1 MSTEAVRGGGMQRTD
16 TGRRESETIR
26 HAGPSVHAEVTS
38 LPSQALPTT
47 IDREL
52 LDDFIAEC
60 REHIQHIEVALLTLE
75 TDPDDREAID
85 TTFRAFHTTKGT
97 AAFLRLTPIADLAHH
112 TESLLSRMRD
122 GEIRCTGG
130 YADLALRAADMLKEW
145 AQALQNVLRGAA
157 LVPPADFEALLQVL
171 ADPEAAGITPELEP
185 RTPTPPRLG
194 DILVA
199 EGQVD
204 RQNVETVAAD
214 CGALPLGVA
223 LLRAGTASL
232 PDVARALRAQ
242 RRLIGSEGTMESS
255 VRVRTEHLDHLMEMI
270 RALGMAHAMIAQDE
284 AIVHSSAPALRAK
297 VRQVSK
303 IVRELHDLSIALRM
317 VPLTTTFQKTLRAV
331 RDAAHKSGKLV
342 AFCTEGEEIEIDR
355 HMVDS
360 IADPLVHMV
369 RNSVDHGLERPQVRE
384 RLGKPPTGLIQLRAY
399 HSSGQVVIELAD
411 DGQGLDGEKLVH
423 KALAQGLI
431 SSAQSL
437 SESDIWQLIF
447 APGLSTADQVT
458 DISGR
463 GVGLDVVRKSIEAL
477 HGRLD
482 VRSRRGWGTIFVLSL
497 PTTRRT
503 PIAR

>member
-1 MSTEAVRGGGMQRTD
+1 MQRTD
-16 TGRRESETIR
+16 TDRRESETTR
-26 HAGPSVHAEVTS
+26 HAAPCVYAEVVS
-38 LPSQALPTT
+38 APSEALPTP
-47 IDREL
+47 IDHEL
-52 LDDFIAEC
+52 LEDFIAEC
-60 REHIQHIEVALLTLE
+60 CEHIQHIEVALLALE

-85 TTFRAFHTTKGT
+85 TAFRAFHTTKGT

-122 GEIRCTGG
+122 GEIRCIGG

-145 AQALQNVLRGAA
+145 AQALQSVLGGVA
-157 LVPPADFEALLQVL
+157 LVPPAGFEELLHVL
-171 ADPEAAGITPELEP
+171 ADPEATDVTPESEP
-185 RTPTPPRLG
+185 IAPTPPRLG

-199 EGQVD
+199 EGKVD

-232 PDVARALRAQ
+232 PDVARALRTQ
-242 RRLIGSEGTMESS
+242 RRLMGGEGTMESS
-255 VRVRTEHLDHLMEMI
+255 VRVRTEHLDHLVEMI
-270 RALGMAHAMIAQDE
+270 GTLGMAHAMVAQDE
-284 AIVHSSAPALRAK
+284 AIVHNGAPALRAK

-303 IVRELHDLSIALRM
+303 IVRELHDLSLALRM
-317 VPLTTTFQKTLRAV
+317 VPLTTTFQKMLRAV

-342 AFCTEGEEIEIDR
+342 AFCTEGEETEIDR

-369 RNSVDHGLERPQVRE
+369 RNAVDHGLERPEVRE

-411 DGQGLDGEKLVH
+411 DGQGLDDEKIVQ
-423 KALAQGLI
+423 KALARGLIRSTQGL
-431 SSAQSL
+431 
-437 SESDIWQLIF
+437 SETDIWQLIF
-447 APGLSTADQVT
+447 APGFSTADQVT

-463 GVGLDVVRKSIEAL
+463 GVGLDVVRKSIEGL
-477 HGRLD
+477 HGRID
-482 VRSRRGWGTIFVLSL
+482 VRSRRGWGTLFVLSL

-503 PIAR
+503 PVAR

>member
-1 MSTEAVRGGGMQRTD
+1 MQRTD
-16 TGRRESETIR
+16 TGRRESETPR
-26 HAGPSVHAEVTS
+26 HVAPFVHAEVVS
-38 LPSQALPTT
+38 SPSEALPTP

-52 LDDFIAEC
+52 LEDFIAEC
-60 REHIQHIEVALLTLE
+60 CEHIQHIEVALLALE
-75 TDPDDREAID
+75 TDPDDRAAID
-85 TTFRAFHTTKGT
+85 TAFRAFHTTKGT
-97 AAFLRLTPIADLAHH
+97 AAFLRVTPIADLAHH

-122 GEIRCTGG
+122 GEIRCTEG

-145 AQALQNVLRGAA
+145 AQALQNVLGGGA
-157 LVPPADFEALLQVL
+157 LVPPAGFEELLQVL
-171 ADPEAAGITPELEP
+171 ADPETAGITPESEP
-185 RTPTPPRLG
+185 IAPTPPRLG

-199 EGQVD
+199 EGKVD

-214 CGALPLGVA
+214 CGALLGVA

-232 PDVARALRAQ
+232 PDVARALRTQ
-242 RRLIGSEGTMESS
+242 RRLMGGEGTMESS
-255 VRVRTEHLDHLMEMI
+255 VRVRTEHLDHLVEMI
-270 RALGMAHAMIAQDE
+270 GALGMAHAMVAQDE
-284 AIVHSSAPALRAK
+284 AIVHSGAPALCAK

-317 VPLTTTFQKTLRAV
+317 VPLTTTFQKMLRAV

-360 IADPLVHMV
+360 IADPLMHMV
-369 RNSVDHGLERPQVRE
+369 RNAVDHGLERPEVRE

-411 DGQGLDGEKLVH
+411 DGQGLDAEKIVQ
-423 KALAQGLI
+423 KALARGLIRSTQGL
-431 SSAQSL
+431 
-437 SESDIWQLIF
+437 SETDIWQLIF
-447 APGLSTADQVT
+447 APGFSTADQVT

-463 GVGLDVVRKSIEAL
+463 GVGLDVVRKSIEGL
-477 HGRLD
+477 HGHIE
-482 VRSRRGWGTIFVLSL
+482 VRSRRGWETLFVLSL

-503 PIAR
+503 PIVR

>member
-1 MSTEAVRGGGMQRTD
+1 MQRTD
-16 TGRRESETIR
+16 TGRRESETPR
-26 HAGPSVHAEVTS
+26 HVAPLVHAEVVAS
-38 LPSQALPTT
+38 PSEALPTP

-52 LDDFIAEC
+52 WEDFIAEC
-60 REHIQHIEVALLTLE
+60 CEHIQHIEVALLALE
-75 TDPDDREAID
+75 TDPDNREAID
-85 TTFRAFHTTKGT
+85 TAFRAFHTTKGT

-122 GEIRCTGG
+122 GEIRCIGG

-145 AQALQNVLRGAA
+145 TQALQSMLEGVA
-157 LVPPADFEALLQVL
+157 LVPPAGFEELLHVL
-171 ADPEAAGITPELEP
+171 ADPEATYITPESEP
-185 RTPTPPRLG
+185 IAPTLPRLG

-199 EGQVD
+199 EGKVD

-232 PDVARALRAQ
+232 TDVARALRTQ
-242 RRLIGSEGTMESS
+242 RRLMGGEGTMESS
-255 VRVRTEHLDHLMEMI
+255 VRVRTEHLDHLVEMI
-270 RALGMAHAMIAQDE
+270 GALGMAHAMVAQDE
-284 AIVHSSAPALRAK
+284 AIVHSGAPALRAK

-317 VPLTTTFQKTLRAV
+317 VPLTTTFQRMLRAV

-342 AFCTEGEEIEIDR
+342 AFCTEGEETEIDR

-369 RNSVDHGLERPQVRE
+369 RNAVDHGLERPEVRE

-411 DGQGLDGEKLVH
+411 DGQGLDDEKIVQ
-423 KALAQGLI
+423 KALARGLIRSTQGL
-431 SSAQSL
+431 
-437 SESDIWQLIF
+437 SETDIWQLIF
-447 APGLSTADQVT
+447 APGFSTADQVT

-463 GVGLDVVRKSIEAL
+463 GVGLDVVRKSIEGL
-477 HGRLD
+477 HGRID
-482 VRSRRGWGTIFVLSL
+482 VRSRRGWGTLFVLSL

-503 PIAR
+503 SVAR

>member
-1 MSTEAVRGGGMQRTD
+1 MQRTD
-16 TGRRESETIR
+16 TGRRASETTR
-26 HAGPSVHAEVTS
+26 HAAPFVPAEVVSSPSAAFPTS
-38 LPSQALPTT
+38 
-47 IDREL
+47 IDCEL
-52 LDDFIAEC
+52 LEDFIVEC
-60 REHIQHIEVALLTLE
+60 REHVQHIEVALLALE
-75 TDPDDREAID
+75 TDPDDHEAIA
-85 TTFRAFHTTKGT
+85 TAFRAFHTTKGT

-130 YADLALRAADMLKEW
+130 HADLALRAADMLKEW
-145 AQALQNVLRGAA
+145 AQALQNMLGGAA
-157 LVPPADFEALLQVL
+157 LVPPAGFEELLQVL
-171 ADPEAAGITPELEP
+171 ANPKAAGITLELESIA
-185 RTPTPPRLG
+185 PTPPRLG

-199 EGQVD
+199 EGKVD
-204 RQNVETVAAD
+204 RQDVEMVAAD

-242 RRLIGSEGTMESS
+242 RRLMGGEGTMESS
-255 VRVRTEHLDHLMEMI
+255 VRVRTEHLEHLVEMI
-270 RALGMAHAMIAQDE
+270 GALGMTHAMIAQDE
-284 AIVHSSAPALRAK
+284 AILHSGAPGLRAK

-303 IVRELHDLSIALRM
+303 IVRDLQDLSIALRM
-317 VPLTTTFQKTLRAV
+317 VPLTTTFQKMLRVV

-342 AFCTEGEEIEIDR
+342 ALCTEGEETEIER

-360 IADPLVHMV
+360 ITDPLVHMV
-369 RNSVDHGLERPQVRE
+369 RNAVDHGLERPEVRA

-399 HSSGQVVIELAD
+399 HSSGQVVIELED
-411 DGQGLDGEKLVH
+411 DGQGLDEAKIVQ

-447 APGLSTADQVT
+447 APGFSTADQVT

-463 GVGLDVVRKSIEAL
+463 GVGLDVARKSIEGL
-477 HGRLD
+477 HGLLD
-482 VRSRRGWGTIFVLSL
+482 VRSRRGLGTIFVFSL
-497 PTTRRT
+497 PTTRRA
-503 PIAR
+503 PVARR

>member
-1 MSTEAVRGGGMQRTD
+1 MQRTD
-16 TGRRESETIR
+16 TGRRASETTR
-26 HAGPSVHAEVTS
+26 HAAPFVPAEAVSSPSAAFPTS
-38 LPSQALPTT
+38 
-47 IDREL
+47 IDCEL
-52 LDDFIAEC
+52 LEDFIVEC
-60 REHIQHIEVALLTLE
+60 REHVQHIEVALLALE
-75 TDPDDREAID
+75 TDPDDHEAID
-85 TTFRAFHTTKGT
+85 TAFRAFHTTKGT

-130 YADLALRAADMLKEW
+130 HADLALRAADMLKEW
-145 AQALQNVLRGAA
+145 AQALQNMLGGAA
-157 LVPPADFEALLQVL
+157 LVPPAGFEELLQVL
-171 ADPEAAGITPELEP
+171 ANPKAAGITLELESIA
-185 RTPTPPRLG
+185 PTPPRLG

-199 EGQVD
+199 EGKVD
-204 RQNVETVAAD
+204 RQDVEMVAAD

-242 RRLIGSEGTMESS
+242 RRLMGGEGTMESS
-255 VRVRTEHLDHLMEMI
+255 VRVRTEHLEHLVEMI
-270 RALGMAHAMIAQDE
+270 GALGMTHAMIAQDE
-284 AIVHSSAPALRAK
+284 AILHSGAPGLRAK

-303 IVRELHDLSIALRM
+303 IVRDLQDLSIALCM
-317 VPLTTTFQKTLRAV
+317 VPLTTTFQKMLRVV

-342 AFCTEGEEIEIDR
+342 ALCTEGEETEIER

-360 IADPLVHMV
+360 ITDPLVHMV
-369 RNSVDHGLERPQVRE
+369 RNAVDHGLERPEVRA

-399 HSSGQVVIELAD
+399 HSSGQVVIELED
-411 DGQGLDGEKLVH
+411 DGQGLDEAKIVQ

-447 APGLSTADQVT
+447 APGFSTADQVT

-463 GVGLDVVRKSIEAL
+463 GVGLDVARKSIEGL
-477 HGRLD
+477 HGLLD
-482 VRSRRGWGTIFVLSL
+482 VRSRRGLGTIFVFSL

-503 PIAR
+503 PVARR

>member
-1 MSTEAVRGGGMQRTD
+1 MQRTD
-16 TGRRESETIR
+16 TGRRESETTR
-26 HAGPSVHAEVTS
+26 HVTPCVHAEVVS
-38 LPSQALPTT
+38 SPSEALPTP

-52 LDDFIAEC
+52 LEDFIAEC
-60 REHIQHIEVALLTLE
+60 CEHIQHIEVALLALE

-85 TTFRAFHTTKGT
+85 TAFRAFHTTKGT

-122 GEIRCTGG
+122 GEIRCIGG

-145 AQALQNVLRGAA
+145 AQALQNVLGGVA
-157 LVPPADFEALLQVL
+157 LVPPAGFEALLHVL
-171 ADPEAAGITPELEP
+171 ADPEATDITPESEP
-185 RTPTPPRLG
+185 IAPTPPRLG

-199 EGQVD
+199 EGKVE
-204 RQNVETVAAD
+204 RQNVEAVAAD

-232 PDVARALRAQ
+232 PDVARALRTQ
-242 RRLIGSEGTMESS
+242 RRLMGGEGTRESS
-255 VRVRTEHLDHLMEMI
+255 VRVRTEHLDHLVEMI
-270 RALGMAHAMIAQDE
+270 GALGMAHAMVAQDE
-284 AIVHSSAPALRAK
+284 AIVHSGAPALRAK

-303 IVRELHDLSIALRM
+303 IMRELHDLSIALRM
-317 VPLTTTFQKTLRAV
+317 VPLTTTFQKMLRVV

-342 AFCTEGEEIEIDR
+342 AFCTEGEETEIDR

-360 IADPLVHMV
+360 IADPLVHMI
-369 RNSVDHGLERPQVRE
+369 RNAVDHGLERPEVRE

-411 DGQGLDGEKLVH
+411 DGQGLDDEKIVQ
-423 KALAQGLI
+423 KALARGLIRSTQGL
-431 SSAQSL
+431 
-437 SESDIWQLIF
+437 SETDIWQLIF
-447 APGLSTADQVT
+447 APSFSTADQIT

-463 GVGLDVVRKSIEAL
+463 GVGLDVVRKSIEGL
-477 HGRLD
+477 HGRID
-482 VRSRRGWGTIFVLSL
+482 VRSRRGWGTLFVLSL

>member
-1 MSTEAVRGGGMQRTD
+1 
-16 TGRRESETIR
+16 
-26 HAGPSVHAEVTS
+26 
-38 LPSQALPTT
+38 
-47 IDREL
+47 

-85 TTFRAFHTTKGT
+85 TAFRAFHTTKGT
-97 AAFLRLTPIADLAHH
+97 AAFLCLTPIADLAHH
-112 TESLLSRMRD
+112 TESLLSRMRE

-145 AQALQNVLRGAA
+145 SQALQNVLRGAA

-185 RTPTPPRLG
+185 IAPTPPRLG

-199 EGQVD
+199 AGQAD

-223 LLRAGTASL
+223 LLRTGTASL

-242 RRLIGSEGTMESS
+242 RRLIGGEGTIESS
-255 VRVRTEHLDHLMEMI
+255 VRVRTEHLDHLVKMI
-270 RALGMAHAMIAQDE
+270 DALGTAHAMIAQDE
-284 AIVHSSAPALRAK
+284 ALWHNGAPALGAQ

-303 IVRELHDLSIALRM
+303 IVRELQDLSIALRA
-317 VPLTTTFQKTLRAV
+317 VPLTTTFQKMLRVA
-331 RDAAHKSGKLV
+331 RDAAHKGGKLV
-342 AFCTEGEEIEIDR
+342 AVCTEGEQTEIDR

-360 IADPLVHMV
+360 LTAPLVHMV
-369 RNSVDHGLERPQVRE
+369 RNAVDHGLERPEVRV

-399 HSSGQVVIELAD
+399 HSSGQIVIELED
-411 DGQGLDGEKLVH
+411 DGQGLDGEKIVH
-423 KALAQGLI
+423 NALAQGLI
-431 SSAQSL
+431 SSTQSL

-463 GVGLDVVRKSIEAL
+463 GVGLDVARKSIEDL
-477 HGRLD
+477 HGHLD
-482 VRSRRGWGTIFVLSL
+482 VRSRRGVGTTFVFSL

-503 PIAR
+503 PVARR

>member
-1 MSTEAVRGGGMQRTD
+1 LE
-16 TGRRESETIR
+16 
-26 HAGPSVHAEVTS
+26 
-38 LPSQALPTT
+38 
-47 IDREL
+47 
-52 LDDFIAEC
+52 DFIAEC

-85 TTFRAFHTTKGT
+85 TAFRAFHTTKGT

-157 LVPPADFEALLQVL
+157 LVPPVDFEALLQVL

-242 RRLIGSEGTMESS
+242 RRLIGGEGTIESS
-255 VRVRTEHLDHLMEMI
+255 VRVRTEHLDHLVKMI
-270 RALGMAHAMIAQDE
+270 DALGMAHAMIAQDE
-284 AIVHSSAPALRAK
+284 ALWHSGAPALGAQ

-303 IVRELHDLSIALRM
+303 IVRELQDLSIALRA
-317 VPLTTTFQKTLRAV
+317 VPLTTTFQKMLRVA

-342 AFCTEGEEIEIDR
+342 AICTEGEQTEIDR

-360 IADPLVHMV
+360 ITVPLVHMV
-369 RNSVDHGLERPQVRE
+369 RNAVDHGLERPEVRV

-399 HSSGQVVIELAD
+399 HSSGHVVIELED

-431 SSAQSL
+431 SSTQSL